1 MASRLL
7 FYGEIMYRFKRLFE
21 VRKELS
27 NTENVVISIVGLFV
41 ILFVWHL
48 ATSLGG
54 IPQQLFPSPSS
65 VFKAFGEMYEQDRL
79 VKSIAY
85 SCKLNVFGYAEA
97 VAISLPFGYLVGM
110 FPFSREAIRKPLD
123 TMRFLPLPAMT
134 GLFIAWFGIEDN
146 MKIQFLA
153 FSICAYLIPVVVQRI
168 QEVPEVYVQTV
179 KTLSNSKWGLITKV
193 FIPAGIEAIFED
205 IRVLVAISW
214 TYIMVAELVNKT
226 DGLGAMIYLASRQ
239 GRVDKVFAI
248 LLVITLIGLF
258 QDKMFKYAG
267 KFLFPYK
274 YGVGGKK

>member
-1 MASRLL
+1 
-7 FYGEIMYRFKRLFE
+7 MYSFKRLFE

-27 NTENVVISIVGLFV
+27 KTESTVISIVGLFS
-41 ILFVWHL
+41 ILLVWEL

-65 VFKAFGEMYEQDRL
+65 VFSAFGEMYGHDRL
-79 VKSIAY
+79 MQSVAY
-85 SCKLNVFGYAEA
+85 SCKLNVLGYAEA
-97 VAISLPFGYLVGM
+97 VAISLPFGFLVGM

-123 TMRFLPLPAMT
+123 TLRFLPLPAMT

-153 FSICAYLIPVVVQRI
+153 FSITAYLVPVVVQRI
-168 QEVPEVYVQTV
+168 QEIPEVYVETI
-179 KTLSNSKWGLITKV
+179 KTLSNSRWGLITKV
-193 FIPAGIEAIFED
+193 FIPAGIEAIYED

-248 LLVITLIGLF
+248 LLVITIIGLL
-258 QDKMFKYAG
+258 QDKIFKIAG
-267 KFLFPYK
+267 RFLFPYK
-274 YGVGGKK
+274 YGSGSSK